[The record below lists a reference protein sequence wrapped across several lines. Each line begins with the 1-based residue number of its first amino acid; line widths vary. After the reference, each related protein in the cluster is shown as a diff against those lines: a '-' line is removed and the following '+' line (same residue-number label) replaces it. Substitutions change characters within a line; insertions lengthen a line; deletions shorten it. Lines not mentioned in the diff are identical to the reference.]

1 LIQNTKH
8 KTRKRLN
15 GLGNA
20 NALTTTIKQKP
31 QGSKYNANTLTTTM
45 RPAKKQAKRQYVNH
59 HDTANKETN
68 KTPIR

>member
-20 NALTTTIKQKP
+20 NALTTTIEQKP
-31 QGSKYNANTLTTTM
+31 QKTK
-45 RPAKKQAKRQYVNH
+45 KKQMQRQYVNH

-68 KTPIR
+68 KMPIR